1 MSTGLLHRT
10 LIMES
15 IPNRSPIIFG
25 IRIIFFVYLDDH
37 KTYTSGD
44 SIKKAVQE
52 LMRKTEKVTGWYKV
66 NLLKANSSVDLKL
79 LKKELVDQLLLQ
91 IDDQEVKSLGK
102 RTILKVIIEDELTFS
117 EPIRNISKRD
127 SQTFRVFLR
136 LSDIISC
143 FAKLQLYKSTILTH
157 VMYHETVW

>member
-25 IRIIFFVYLDDH
+25 IRIIFFLYLDDH
-37 KTYTSGD
+37 KIYTSGD

-52 LMRKTEKVTGWYKV
+52 LMRKTEKVTEWYKV
-66 NLLKANSSVDLKL
+66 NLLKANSSFDLKL

>member
-1 MSTGLLHRT
+1 
-10 LIMES
+10 
-15 IPNRSPIIFG
+15 
-25 IRIIFFVYLDDH
+25 
-37 KTYTSGD
+37 
-44 SIKKAVQE
+44 
-52 LMRKTEKVTGWYKV
+52 MRKTEKVTKWYKV